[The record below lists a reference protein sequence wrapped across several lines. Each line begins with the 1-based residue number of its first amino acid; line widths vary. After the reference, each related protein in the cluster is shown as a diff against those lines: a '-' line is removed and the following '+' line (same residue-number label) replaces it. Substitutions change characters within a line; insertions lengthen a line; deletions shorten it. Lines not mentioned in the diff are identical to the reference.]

1 MAANA
6 QSELDKARAV
16 ISILSE
22 GMKACEGKSY
32 T

>member
-6 QSELDKARAV
+6 QSELDKSRAV

-32 T
+32 A